1 MVRKHRGY
9 SIVSILVALA
19 ISLFL
24 LAGVLSVYLSS
35 KDTFNY
41 QTALAATSENARFA
55 IDDLRRALFMT
66 GRGLL
71 ANESPFGT
79 YGSGTLYDGG
89 SGTGGDILT
98 VIYAGGYDCQGNP
111 VTTKSQQ
118 TFFVEND
125 SQGNSAL
132 KCMIDG
138 NASTKEP
145 LVSGIEWM
153 QVLYGVNDDG
163 DDYPN
168 RYIPASQVNSEG
180 VWDNVVS
187 LRIGLVVSSGEF
199 TIPQSARKI
208 MPTGTQLPVLDQTFT
223 IADDSRLYRTITT
236 TIPLRNL
243 TITER

>member
-9 SIVSILVALA
+9 TIVSILVALA

-41 QTALAATSENARFA
+41 QTALAAASENARFA

-79 YGSGTLYDGG
+79 YGNNVLCNDCSA
-89 SGTGGDILT
+89 GGDIIT
-98 VIYAGGYDCQGNP
+98 VVYAGGYDCQGNP
-111 VTTKSQQ
+111 VTSKSQQ

-125 SQGNSAL
+125 SQGNRAL

-138 NASTKEP
+138 NSSTKEP
-145 LVSGIEWM
+145 LVSGIEAM
-153 QVLYGVNDDG
+153 QVLYGVNDDS
-163 DDYPN
+163 DDYAN
-168 RYIPASQVNSEG
+168 RYISADQVNAEG
-180 VWDNVVS
+180 VWDKVVS

-199 TIPQSARKI
+199 KIPQSARKL